1 MIFKTNEIYAEDLPV
16 SFGALSKRQLADTL
30 RDGRAAAF
38 LVYEHLLARFSNL
51 RRATD
56 EGRPADCVIND
67 KGIVLQVRMVTS
79 NGTALNP
86 AKQNGIKRKF
96 DKLEYQEARQWV
108 SGYILVDITHAP
120 RIEYAVVPKDS
131 VPESGSG
138 KFSYEDATSLISLA
152 RPTLTSPA
160 TLNSKS

>member
-1 MIFKTNEIYAEDLPV
+1 MIFKTNEIYTEDLLV

-38 LVYEHLLARFSNL
+38 LVYEHLLAKFSNL

-67 KGIVLQVRMVTS
+67 KENVLQVRMVTA

-86 AKQNGIKRKF
+86 AKQNGVKRKF
-96 DKLEYQEARQWV
+96 DKLEYQDARQWV
-108 SGYILVDITHAP
+108 NGYILVDVTHAP
-120 RIEYAVVPKDS
+120 RIEYAVVPKDR
-131 VPESGSG
+131 VPESGPV

-152 RPTLTSPA
+152 TSNTDLPRHVGF
-160 TLNSKS
+160 